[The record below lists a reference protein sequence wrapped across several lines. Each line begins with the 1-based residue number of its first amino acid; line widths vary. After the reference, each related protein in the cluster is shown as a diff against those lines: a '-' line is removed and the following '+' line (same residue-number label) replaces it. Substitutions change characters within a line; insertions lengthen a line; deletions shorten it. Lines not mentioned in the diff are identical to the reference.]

1 MRRRLFLTL
10 ALLLG
15 GAVALVAQ
23 PLSTQV
29 LQLLTRA
36 NTWGALQTYA
46 NAIKITTFIPG
57 DTTLT
62 LYTDGTDLFWEG
74 GALTGGGSVTTPHNL
89 LSTTHPDTLVAAVSR
104 GSILVGNATPAWA
117 EVTIGGVGAFLRS
130 DGTDAAWG
138 TDGSALT
145 SLTAANLTG
154 ALPAIA
160 GANLTSLNASAL
172 ASGTVPLARLS
183 GITTSEIAGAA
194 GILYS
199 QLDLTGAIDLT
210 TDISATVLPV
220 ANGGTNLAAAA
231 DDNVMVGNGT
241 TWQSKA
247 VPDCDAATA
256 ALNYDTATNAITCR
270 TLSLGTGT
278 VTSVALALPGI
289 FTVSGSPVTTTGT
302 LTGAL
307 ATQAANLVLAGPTSG
322 GAATPTFRALVNA
335 DLPLTGVAANTYS
348 SITVNTAG
356 VITAGSVTQ
365 SLAAVTG
372 TLGVANGG
380 TGVTAIG
387 DDNVFLGSAAT
398 TAAAASVPNCV
409 AASCWGIGYT
419 QATNLFAAI
428 ATRTVAFT
436 EWLDSGLCQ
445 NATPVLAWS
454 TPTTQPGV
462 AACVTGTN
470 TQKLVVDF
478 ANTTELSIQR
488 ERRLPDDWTGALD
501 ADIWWYTTATTGS
514 VVWQIQ
520 TACVGNTQTGDPSFN
535 TASTATDA
543 AHGTTNQYNLAAIT
557 GIDATGCD
565 AGDVLYL
572 RVFRDPAH
580 GSDDLAATARLVGVE
595 LTYRRAI

>member
-210 TDISATVLPV
+210 TDLSATVLPV
-220 ANGGTNLAAAA
+220 ANGGTNLAAAT

-356 VITAGSVTQ
+356 VITAGSVNQ

-380 TGVTAIG
+380 TGMTAIG
-387 DDNVFLGSAAT
+387 DDNLFLGSAAT

-478 ANTTELSIQR
+478 ANTTELSVQR

>member
-220 ANGGTNLAAAA
+220 ANGGTNLAAAT

-387 DDNVFLGSAAT
+387 DDNLFLGSAAT

-478 ANTTELSIQR
+478 ANTTELSVQR

>member
-220 ANGGTNLAAAA
+220 ANGGTNLAAAT
-231 DDNVMVGNGT
+231 DDQIMVGNGT
-241 TWQSKA
+241 TWESKA

-380 TGVTAIG
+380 TGMTAIG
-387 DDNVFLGSAAT
+387 DDNLFLGSAAT

-478 ANTTELSIQR
+478 ANTTELSVQR

>member
-183 GITTSEIAGAA
+183 GITTTQIDAAAAIA
-194 GILYS
+194 YS
-199 QLDLTGAIDLT
+199 QLNLAGAIDLT

-220 ANGGTNLAAAA
+220 ANGGTNLAAAT

-356 VITAGSVTQ
+356 VITAGSITQ

-387 DDNVFLGSAAT
+387 DDNLFLGSAAT

-478 ANTTELSIQR
+478 ANTTELSVQR